1 MKRDVDYVLVD
12 GGIETS
18 PDFVERYA
26 DELKKLGTNVFI
38 IERYPTFKR
47 IVVEVNPL

>member
-1 MKRDVDYVLVD
+1 NSDYVLVN

-18 PDFVERYA
+18 VELVEIYA